1 MGATILMVGTRK
13 GLWLGRSDEARR
25 DWEWT
30 GPLCDM
36 EEVYSACID
45 KRGVSPRL
53 FAGPS
58 SSWTGPRLL
67 RSDDLGASWQEAKI
81 GFPADTGASLERVWQ
96 IAPGAE
102 QQTVWAGTE
111 PGAVF
116 RSLDGGATFELERGL
131 WEHPHREE
139 WGAGYGGQAFH
150 TVVPHPSDPDSVVA
164 AISSGGVYATTDGG
178 QSWTAQNTGVQAEFL
193 PEGQQYPEFGQCVHK
208 IARHPAEPDRL
219 FMQNH
224 GGVYRSTDGGA
235 TWDSIEKGLPSN
247 FGFPIVV
254 HPHDP
259 STVYVFPLGGSGG
272 RYPVGADARVWRS
285 RDAGDTWEELGDG
298 LPGGFY
304 AGVMRDAMCA
314 DDHETAGI
322 YFGARNGSV
331 WGSAD
336 EGDTWTE
343 LTSGLPDVMV
353 VRAASL

>member
-208 IARHPAEPDRL
+208 VARHPSPSPSAPGPHWPGCGSSSRRRPSRTWS
-219 FMQNH
+219 
-224 GGVYRSTDGGA
+224 GRAPSPPRCSGRRTAAPPTPWSTACGTTPPG
-235 TWDSIEKGLPSN
+235 PS
-247 FGFPIVV
+247 GSPAAAACA
-254 HPHDP
+254 
-259 STVYVFPLGGSGG
+259 STP
-272 RYPVGADARVWRS
+272 
-285 RDAGDTWEELGDG
+285 
-298 LPGGFY
+298 
-304 AGVMRDAMCA
+304 
-314 DDHETAGI
+314 
-322 YFGARNGSV
+322 
-331 WGSAD
+331 
-336 EGDTWTE
+336 
-343 LTSGLPDVMV
+343 
-353 VRAASL
+353 